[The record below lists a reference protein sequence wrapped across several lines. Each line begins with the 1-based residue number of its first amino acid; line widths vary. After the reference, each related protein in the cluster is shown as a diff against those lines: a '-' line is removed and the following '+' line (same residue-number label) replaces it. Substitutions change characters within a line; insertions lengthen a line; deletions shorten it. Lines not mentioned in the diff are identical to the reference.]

1 MGWSQIFLK
10 ITFTKQSTIT
20 TGEAETAGYE
30 GQIVLSDFDWSMSA
44 GKDVAKGAGVTR
56 RVNATEIK
64 VAKRFDGSSTALMN
78 AMKTRDKFVTARI
91 TVAQSFAT
99 DGGDARDA
107 FVLEAKDG
115 YIESIDLDLV
125 ADGKAMVLQEELVLR
140 YTKLKID
147 VVPVSNKG
155 TYTNTRS
162 TFESDCE
169 SMGLLD

>member
-10 ITFTKQSTIT
+10 INFTKQALIKS
-20 TGEAETAGYE
+20 GEAETTGYE
-30 GQIVLSDFDWSMSA
+30 GQIVLSDFDWGMKA
-44 GKDVAKGAGVTR
+44 GKDVAKGSGVAR
-56 RVNATEIK
+56 RVNAEEIK
-64 VAKRFDGSSTALMN
+64 ITKRFDGSSTALMN
-78 AMKTRDKFVTARI
+78 AMKVRDKFTYARI

-99 DGGDARDA
+99 EGGDARDA

-125 ADGKAMVLQEELVLR
+125 ADGKAMVLQEEIVLR
-140 YTKLKID
+140 YSKLKID
-147 VVPVSNKG
+147 VIPVSNIG

-169 SMGLLD
+169 SMELLG